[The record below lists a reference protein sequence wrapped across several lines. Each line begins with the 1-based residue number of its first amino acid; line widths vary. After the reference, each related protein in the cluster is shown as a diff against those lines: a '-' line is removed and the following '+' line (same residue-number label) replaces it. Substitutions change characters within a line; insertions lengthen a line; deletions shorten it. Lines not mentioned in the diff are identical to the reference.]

1 MIEYIIFLLIF
12 MIIIRE
18 GSFYIIKRLAKEKR
32 KRQKT
37 WFTEIFG
44 NSKKLKKVKEINQ
57 IMSDTDLQQE
67 MSNNSKKIGV
77 PDATDR
83 LIKVLVDLVNK

>member
-1 MIEYIIFLLIF
+1 

-57 IMSDTDLQQE
+57 INYFPRLKLGLPGMANQIHGVTKVHFD
-67 MSNNSKKIGV
+67 SKEVQSK
-77 PDATDR
+77 T
-83 LIKVLVDLVNK
+83 KNY